1 MGGSDQWGNITTGS
15 ELIRR
20 KLGGENE
27 AFALT
32 CPLITKADGKKFG
45 KTEQGNVWLDR
56 HRTSPYAFYQFWL
69 NVGDEEAE
77 RYIKIFTDLPKD
89 EIEALIE
96 EHRQDPSRRI
106 LQKRLG
112 QEVTVLVH
120 GQADY
125 EMAVEATNILFGK
138 ATKESLLKLDEE
150 TLLAVFDGV
159 QKFEVNREQVVGAK
173 AVDLLAET
181 TKCFASKGE
190 MRKLTQGGG
199 VSLNKEKLEAFDR
212 EITADDLLDGKYLLA
227 QKGKKNYYLLIVR

>member
-1 MGGSDQWGNITTGS
+1 M
-15 ELIRR
+15 
-20 KLGGENE
+20 
-27 AFALT
+27 
-32 CPLITKADGKKFG
+32 
-45 KTEQGNVWLDR
+45 
-56 HRTSPYAFYQFWL
+56 
-69 NVGDEEAE
+69 
-77 RYIKIFTDLPKD
+77 
-89 EIEALIE
+89 
-96 EHRQDPSRRI
+96 
-106 LQKRLG
+106 
-112 QEVTVLVH
+112 LVH

-212 EITADDLLDGKYLLA
+212 EITAEDLLDGKYLLA